1 MKKTALI
8 HVFSLLAA
16 VVVAGDALAA
26 QRDRTDL
33 ATLRANIERRFEV
46 LPIRDGVVLKPR
58 DSSSRVKSIEITND
72 LIAIDSQPATGPEL
86 REKLGSD
93 DADLVRQFSYLSRDE
108 QRDLFSSSSTSQPPS
123 TPAAPA
129 VAPPPSPPEPE
140 PFSRFERRSRGRR
153 DGDRVQFGSS
163 IHIREDEVVDGDVV
177 GIGGSVTIDGEVRGD
192 VVAVGGGMTLGPKA
206 NVANNV
212 VVVGGPLNRDPGSRI
227 GGRVQTVGV
236 GNMNFGDWRWTTNP
250 LLLFWGSMVGA
261 AFALVFTLTRL
272 AILCLLAALVVLFG
286 RSYMERTADHA
297 ATETVKAGAIGLLAQ
312 LLFLPVLV
320 ITIVVLVMTIIGIP
334 LLLLL
339 PFVFLG
345 LGVVAVVG
353 FTAVGYRLGHLLL
366 ARLGWSA
373 DNPYTTTIAGIVLVM
388 SPLILARLLG
398 LIGVVMLPF
407 TFALG
412 LIGMLLEYLAWTVG
426 FGAVALTRFGRQ
438 NVTTVAT
445 TTPASV

>member
-1 MKKTALI
+1 MKRTIIHLLALG
-8 HVFSLLAA
+8 AA
-16 VVVAGDALAA
+16 VVVGVDPLAA
-26 QRDRTDL
+26 QRDQSDT

-46 LPIRDGVVLKPR
+46 LRIADGVVLKPR
-58 DSSSRVKSIEITND
+58 DSSRGAQSIEVTNN
-72 LIAIDSQPATGPEL
+72 LIAIDGQPATGPEL
-86 REKLGSD
+86 VQKLGSA
-93 DADLVRQFSYLSRDE
+93 DADLVRQLSYLTRE
-108 QRDLFSSSSTSQPPS
+108 QQRDLFSSARGATAPEVLP
-123 TPAAPA
+123 PAAP
-129 VAPPPSPPEPE
+129 PPPEP
-140 PFSRFERRSRGRR
+140 PPLPRFERRNRGRR

-163 IHIREDEVVDGDVV
+163 IHIREGEVVDGDVV
-177 GIGGSVTIDGEVRGD
+177 AIGGAVTIDGEVRGD

-206 NVANNV
+206 SISDNV
-212 VVVGGPLNRDPGSRI
+212 VVVGGPLNRDPGARV

-236 GNMNFGDWRWTTNP
+236 GSMNFGDWRWTANP
-250 LLLFWGSMVGA
+250 LWLFWGSMVGA

-286 RSYMERTADHA
+286 RTYMERTADHA

-312 LLFLPVLV
+312 LLFIPVLV
-320 ITIVVLVMTIIGIP
+320 ITIVILVMTIIGIP

-345 LGVVAVVG
+345 LGIVGVIG
-353 FTAVGYRLGHLLL
+353 FTAVGYRLGGLLL

-373 DNPYTTTIAGIVLVM
+373 ENPYTTTIAGIILVM

-398 LIGVVMLPF
+398 LIGVVMVPF
-407 TFALG
+407 TFGLG
-412 LIGMLLEYLAWTVG
+412 LIGMLLEYVAWTVG

-438 NVTTVAT
+438 SVTTVAT

>member
-1 MKKTALI
+1 MKKTIVHL
-8 HVFSLLAA
+8 FSLLAA
-16 VVVAGDALAA
+16 VVVAGDPLAAA

-33 ATLRANIERRFEV
+33 ATLKTNIERRFEV
-46 LPIRDGVVLKPR
+46 LQIRDGVVLKPR
-58 DSSSRVKSIEITND
+58 DSSAGVQSIEITND
-72 LIAIDSQPATGPEL
+72 LIAIDGQPATGPDL
-86 REKLGSD
+86 RQKLGSD
-93 DADLVRQFSYLSRDE
+93 DADLVRQFSYLSQEE
-108 QRDLFSSSSTSQPPS
+108 QRDLFSSSSSSREPS
-123 TPAAPA
+123 TPA
-129 VAPPPSPPEPE
+129 VVPPPPPPPPEPT
-140 PFSRFERRSRGRR
+140 PFSRFERRGRGRR

-177 GIGGSVTIDGEVRGD
+177 DIGGSVTVDGEVRGD
-192 VVAVGGGMTLGPKA
+192 VVAVGGGLTLGPKA

-212 VVVGGPLNRDPGSRI
+212 VVVGGPLNRDPAARI

-236 GNMNFGDWRWTTNP
+236 GNVNFGDWRWGANP
-250 LLLFWGSMVGA
+250 LGLFWGSMIGA

-286 RSYMERTADHA
+286 RSYMERAADHA
-297 ATETVKAGAIGLLAQ
+297 ATETVKAGAIGFLAQ
-312 LLFLPVLV
+312 LLFIPVLV
-320 ITIVVLVMTIIGIP
+320 ISIVVLVMTIIGIP

-345 LGVVAVVG
+345 LLVVAVVG
-353 FTAVGYRLGHLLL
+353 FTAVGYRLGQLLL
-366 ARLGWSA
+366 TRMGWST
-373 DNPYTTTIAGIVLVM
+373 DNPYLTAIAGIVLVM

-398 LIGVVMLPF
+398 LVVPF
-407 TFALG
+407 TFGLG
-412 LIGMLLEYLAWTVG
+412 LIGMLLEYAAWTVG